1 MQSGSVTTPFGRRP
15 MTLALVKGQLET
27 AERSESKPVDKWKVF
42 RDVCEAK
49 DVFGLQDRSLAVLHA
64 LLSFYPDTELSDD
77 NGLVVFPSNTQ
88 LSIRAHGIAGTT
100 LRRHLGV
107 LVEAGL
113 IQRRDS
119 PNGKRYAHRSRGGEI
134 EDAFGFNLA
143 PLRARAAEL
152 AGLAQQV
159 AEERVRFKRA
169 KEALTLCRRDV
180 RKLISAAMEEGADG
194 DWAEI
199 EAMYVGLIARLPRA
213 PRRHDVDAVLE
224 DMRMLR
230 EEIVNV
236 LEIQLKAEKTDGN
249 AIQDGC
255 HIQNSNPESIYELEP
270 SSEKEHGEKPEI
282 KPKRVTEP
290 LKAFPLSM
298 VLRACPQMADYAPG
312 GRIDHW
318 RELMLAAVVVRSM
331 LGVSPSA
338 YQEAC
343 EIMGAENAAVAIACI
358 LERAGHITSAG
369 GYLRDLTRKAA
380 RGEFGLGPMLMA
392 AIRANA
398 GGEKRSA

>member
-42 RDVCEAK
+42 RDLCEAK

-134 EDAFGFNLA
+134 EDAFGFSLA

-180 RKLISAAMEEGADG
+180 RKLISAAMDEGADG
-194 DWAEI
+194 DWAKI

-230 EEIVNV
+230 EEIVNL

-249 AIQDGC
+249 AIQYGC

-270 SSEKEHGEKPEI
+270 SSDKEQGERPEL

-318 RELMLAAVVVRSM
+318 RELMSAAIVVRSM

-398 GGEKRSA
+398 GDEKRSA

>member
-1 MQSGSVTTPFGRRP
+1 

-27 AERSESKPVDKWKVF
+27 AERRESKPVDKWKVF
-42 RDVCEAK
+42 RDLCEAK

-143 PLRARAAEL
+143 PLRTRAAEL
-152 AGLAQQV
+152 ADLAQKV

-180 RKLISAAMEEGADG
+180 RKLISAAIEEGADG

-199 EAMYVGLIARLPRA
+199 EAMYVGLIARLPRS
-213 PRRHDVDAVLE
+213 PTRHDVDGVLK

-270 SSEKEHGEKPEI
+270 SSDKEQGEKPEL

-318 RELMLAAVVVRSM
+318 RELMSAAIVVRSM

-398 GGEKRSA
+398 GDEKRSA

>member
-27 AERSESKPVDKWKVF
+27 AERSENKPVDKWRVF
-42 RDVCEAK
+42 RNVCEAK
-49 DVFGLQDRSLAVLHA
+49 DVFSLQDRSLAVLHA
-64 LLSFYPDTELSDD
+64 LLSFYPETELSDD

-119 PNGKRYAHRSRGGEI
+119 PNGKRYAHRSRGGDI
-134 EDAFGFNLA
+134 EEAFGFDLA
-143 PLRARAAEL
+143 PLLARAAEL

-199 EAMYVGLIARLPRA
+199 EAMYVGLIACLPRA

-236 LEIQLKAEKTDGN
+236 LEIQLKAEKADGN

-270 SSEKEHGEKPEI
+270 SSDKEQGETPEL

-318 RELMLAAVVVRSM
+318 RELMSAAIVVRSM

-369 GYLRDLTRKAA
+369 GYLRNLTRKAA

-398 GGEKRSA
+398 GDEKRSA